1 MRQGLRGEAAIVGV
15 AEWRPTRQPVEP
27 LRFTIEQWAQLAREA
42 LEDAGVAADRVN
54 GLITSKLNEV
64 SIFAPATIS
73 EYLGLPINFAEYVDL
88 GGASACAMVWR
99 AAAAIELGVCD
110 VVVCAL
116 PASQGPPSLRP
127 IPADTT
133 HYGSFGGA
141 YGSPQAEFD
150 IPYGNVYQNASYAM
164 IAQRYAAEFGYD
176 ARAMA
181 KIAVDQRT
189 SACAN
194 PAAYFHGKPITV
206 DDVLASPMIAEPLH
220 MLEIVMSMYGG
231 AAVVVAH
238 ADVARKSRRRP
249 VWIKGFGEHLAFKT
263 PTYAEDMVRTPMT
276 AAAKPA
282 FDMAG
287 LTPSD
292 VDMVSIYDCYTIT
305 VLTSLEDAGFCRKGE
320 GLKFVASHD
329 LSFRGDFPCNPH
341 GGQLSFG
348 QAGIAGGMSHV
359 CDATRQIQ
367 RRAGANQVADCNR
380 AFVTGNGGVMGEQV
394 ALVLEG
400 D

>member
-1 MRQGLRGEAAIVGV
+1 MRTGLRGEAAIVGV
-15 AEWRPTRQPVEP
+15 AEWKPNRDPSGPA
-27 LRFTIEQWAQLAREA
+27 RFTIEQWALLAHEA
-42 LEDAGVAADRVN
+42 LRDAGLSAERVD

-73 EYLGLPINFAEYVDL
+73 EYMGMPINFAEYVDL

-99 AAAAIELGVCD
+99 AAAAIELGLCD

-116 PASQGPPSLRP
+116 PATPGPPSQRP

-141 YGSPQAEFD
+141 FGSPQAEFD
-150 IPYGNVYQNASYAM
+150 IPYGNVFQNASYAM

-176 ARAMA
+176 PRAMA

-194 PAAYFHGKPITV
+194 PSAYFYGKPITV
-206 DDVLASPMIAEPLH
+206 EDVLASPLIAEPLH
-220 MLEIVMSMYGG
+220 RLEIVMSMFGG
-231 AAVVVAH
+231 AAVVVAN
-238 ADVARKSRRRP
+238 ADFAKTTKRRP

-263 PTYAEDMVRTPMT
+263 PTYAEDMVRSPMT
-276 AAAKPA
+276 VAAKKA
-282 FDMAG
+282 FGMAG
-287 LTPSD
+287 LQPAD
-292 VDMVSIYDCYTIT
+292 IDMASIYDCYTIT
-305 VLTSLEDAGFCRKGE
+305 VLTSLEDAGFCEKGK
-320 GLKFVASHD
+320 GMAFVQAHD

-367 RRAGANQVADCNR
+367 ARAGGNQVSDCHR

-400 D
+400 A